1 MQNIIET
8 SGITKIFDGRVAV
21 DDLNIKVKKGEV
33 LGFLGPNGAGKTT
46 TIRILSGIISPT
58 KGSATV
64 AGFRT
69 DEDAEKLHEIIGLL
83 TETPGFYERLSAKRN
98 LEFFAKFY
106 SNIDVDFQVNKYL
119 KLMELWDRRDDKV
132 GNFSKGM
139 KQRLALARAL
149 IHEPEIVFLDEPTAG
164 LDPEVSV
171 EVHKLIIKLKEEKRT
186 VFLCTHNLEEA
197 ELLSD
202 RIALFKTNLVALDT
216 ASNLR
221 NQLFKR
227 EVIIEMESVDNK
239 IIEAV
244 ETLNFVQGVNKEDK
258 QLVIELTEFDK
269 NRPDLVE
276 SIIKAG
282 GRIQSV
288 FERKHSVEEIY
299 MTLIKEEDK
308 EKG

>member
-1 MQNIIET
+1 LQNIIET

-164 LDPEVSV
+164 LDPEVSI

>member
-164 LDPEVSV
+164 LDPEVSI